1 MESNPLQN
9 PQNRMTILQLA
20 LLGIA
25 LFSLHQVVAIHEKHP
40 YVSLHTVVRDHI
52 YITLFPSPILGA
64 VLQ

>member
-1 MESNPLQN
+1 
-9 PQNRMTILQLA
+9 MTILQLA

-40 YVSLHTVVRDHI
+40 YVSLHTAVRDDV